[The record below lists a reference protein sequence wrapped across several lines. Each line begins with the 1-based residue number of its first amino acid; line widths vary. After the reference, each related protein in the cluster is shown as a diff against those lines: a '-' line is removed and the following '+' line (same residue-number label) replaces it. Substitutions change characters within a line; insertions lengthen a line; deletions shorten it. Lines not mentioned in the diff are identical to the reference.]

1 IKEMIQLDYN
11 NEIELIKFVEK
22 SGYFSK
28 PLIVYKEA
36 FENSRPNV
44 IGLDN
49 IQNKS
54 TNVSTNMDV
63 LTINFSQEMDIRF
76 RNFQLGSLGEESVI
90 RFKDFRGFS
99 NDGKSVSFGI
109 EKLKPLKKYQIV
121 VGSGFRNIDGFPL
134 IPYLIEFETVD
145 K

>member
-44 IGLDN
+44 IGLVLPA
-49 IQNKS
+49 NKYAAFS
-54 TNVSTNMDV
+54 ANRNVS
-63 LTINFSQEMDIRF
+63 
-76 RNFQLGSLGEESVI
+76 
-90 RFKDFRGFS
+90 
-99 NDGKSVSFGI
+99 KSENS
-109 EKLKPLKKYQIV
+109 
-121 VGSGFRNIDGFPL
+121 DA
-134 IPYLIEFETVD
+134 
-145 K
+145 